1 MPHDR
6 RVTEDEMARIDA
18 AVVSSDIWTE
28 GRVPSFMKVVVQAP
42 RLQWLQMFSA
52 GLDNP
57 VFAML
62 RDRGVLVTHAAGS
75 SGIPIAHTVMMHLV
89 AMCRGSREL
98 HVAQGEHRWAD
109 RDVVDVEG
117 RTVGIVG
124 LGGIGAHVARLAP
137 AFGMRAI
144 GLRRSP
150 TGDEPC
156 ETWPTSR
163 LHEMLRVVDDLVLT
177 APLTPETRG
186 MIGPAEFAA
195 LRPGAHLVN
204 VARGELVDEV
214 ALVDALRSG
223 RVGAAALDV
232 FATEPLPTDSPLWDM
247 PTVTVT
253 PHSAGATPLAA
264 DRAAAIF
271 LENLGRWH
279 RGDGLLNVGP

>member
-6 RVTEDEMARIDA
+6 RVTDEEMARIDA

-62 RDRGVLVTHAAGS
+62 RDKGVLVTHAAGS
-75 SGIPIAHTVMMHLV
+75 SGIPIAHTVMMHIV
-89 AMCRGSREL
+89 AMCRAARPL
-98 HVAQGEHRWAD
+98 HIAQSEQRWAD
-109 RDVVDVEG
+109 SDVIDVEG

-163 LHEMLRVVDDLVLT
+163 LHDLLRVVDDLVLT

-186 MIGPAEFAA
+186 MLGASELAA

-204 VARGELVDEV
+204 VARGELIDEP
-214 ALVDALRSG
+214 ALIEALRSG
-223 RVGAAALDV
+223 HVGAAALDV
-232 FATEPLPTDSPLWDM
+232 FATEPLPPESPLWSM
-247 PTVTVT
+247 PNVTVT

-271 LENLGRWH
+271 LDNLGRWH
-279 RGDGLLNVGP
+279 RGEELVNVGP

>member
-1 MPHDR
+1 MPDER
-6 RVTEDEMARIDA
+6 RVTDEEMASIDA

-28 GRVPSFMKVVVQAP
+28 GRVPSFMKVVVQSP
-42 RLQWLQMFSA
+42 NLQWLQMFSA

-62 RDRGVLVTHAAGS
+62 RDKGVTVTHAAGS
-75 SGIPIAHTVMMHLV
+75 SGIPIAHTVMMHLI
-89 AMCRGSREL
+89 AMCRGAREL
-98 HVAQGEHRWAD
+98 HVAQGNHRWAD

-163 LHEMLRVVDDLVLT
+163 LHELLGAVDDLVLT

-186 MIGPAEFAA
+186 MIGAAELAA

-204 VARGELVDEV
+204 VARGELIDEG

-223 RVGAAALDV
+223 HVGAAALDV

-271 LENLGRWH
+271 LDNLGRWH
-279 RGDGLLNVGP
+279 RGEPLRNVGP

>member
-1 MPHDR
+1 MPDHR
-6 RVTEDEMARIDA
+6 RVTAGEMASIDA

-28 GRVPSFMKVVVQAP
+28 GRVPSFMKVVVQSP
-42 RLQWLQMFSA
+42 NLQWLQMFSA

-75 SGIPIAHTVMMHLV
+75 SGVPIAHTVMMHLV

-109 RDVVDVEG
+109 RDVVDLEG
-117 RTVGIVG
+117 RTVGIIG
-124 LGGIGAHVARLAP
+124 LGGIGSHVARLAS

-144 GLRRSP
+144 GLRRAPS
-150 TGDEPC
+150 GDEPC
-156 ETWPTSR
+156 ETWPTGR
-163 LHEMLRVVDDLVLT
+163 LHELLREVDDLVLT
-177 APLTPETRG
+177 APLTAETRG
-186 MIGPAEFAA
+186 MIGAAELAA
-195 LRPGAHLVN
+195 LRPGAHVVN
-204 VARGELVDEV
+204 VARGELIDEP
-214 ALVDALRSG
+214 ALIEALRSG
-223 RVGAAALDV
+223 QVGAAALDV
-232 FATEPLPTDSPLWDM
+232 FATEPLPADSPLWDM

-271 LENLGRWH
+271 LDNLGRWH
-279 RGDGLLNVGP
+279 RGEGLRNIGP